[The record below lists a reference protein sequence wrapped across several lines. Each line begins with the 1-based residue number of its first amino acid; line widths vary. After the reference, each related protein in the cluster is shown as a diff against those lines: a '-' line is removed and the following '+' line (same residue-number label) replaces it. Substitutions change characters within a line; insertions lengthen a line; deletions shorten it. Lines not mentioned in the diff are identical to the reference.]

1 MSAEPVVLSDA
12 KGRKLAVRDLSAL
25 EQLRLLRA
33 IGPDQSMNQPYVMS
47 VQAAASV
54 VSIDGVPCAKP
65 TNERQIDAMIDRLG
79 DDGLAAVQLHQQMA
93 MVRAYRAAQDAIEA
107 QAAEAVVADPLAA
120 SAS

>member
-1 MSAEPVVLSDA
+1 MSIEQTVLTDA
-12 KGRKLAVRDLSAL
+12 KGRKLTVKDLSAL

-54 VSIDGVPCAKP
+54 TFIDTVPCPKP

-79 DDGLAAVQLHQQMA
+79 DEGLAVVQLHQQMV
-93 MVRAYRAAQDAIEA
+93 MVKAYRAAQDAIEA
-107 QAAEAVVADPLAA
+107 HAAEAVAADPLAG